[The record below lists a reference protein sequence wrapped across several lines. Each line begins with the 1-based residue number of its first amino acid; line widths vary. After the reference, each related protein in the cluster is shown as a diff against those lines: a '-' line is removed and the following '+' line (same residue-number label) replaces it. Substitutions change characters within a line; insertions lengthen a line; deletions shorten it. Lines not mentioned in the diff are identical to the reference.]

1 MKLFASVVGFLLFLC
16 GNAQNQG
23 FIPPED
29 YFVIEGDTVIN
40 SSIEL
45 KEVILFQPLRFSNY
59 DEAKR
64 YVILRE
70 RTHKVYPYAKMA
82 ADRLNVLSERLNK
95 IKSKINKMKM
105 SKSTSMICALITTFI
120 WGTAFIAQD
129 TGMDNIGPL
138 TFNFSR
144 FFVGFITILPIALFF
159 ERKKILVEISSNSKV
174 FYKYLLFMGIS
185 LFLGTYLQQASLQY
199 TNIAN
204 AAFFTVFYVPIVP
217 ILLFFIYSKKVHWSI
232 WPAIGL
238 CILGVY
244 LLSDF
249 SNSEIMLGD
258 GLVILCSVFWALHI
272 IFAGKFMEEFDIP
285 MFYAALQA
293 LFVATLSLIFSF
305 IFEEIN
311 ISKILMESSSILYA
325 GALSGGIAFTLQMYA
340 QKNIE
345 EAPAAIIYSLEG
357 VFAAVA
363 GWIILNQFLSTNNM
377 IGCLL
382 ILIAVISSQIS
393 PSSKN

>member
-1 MKLFASVVGFLLFLC
+1 
-16 GNAQNQG
+16 
-23 FIPPED
+23 
-29 YFVIEGDTVIN
+29 
-40 SSIEL
+40 
-45 KEVILFQPLRFSNY
+45 
-59 DEAKR
+59 
-64 YVILRE
+64 
-70 RTHKVYPYAKMA
+70 
-82 ADRLNVLSERLNK
+82 
-95 IKSKINKMKM
+95 M
-105 SKSTSMICALITTFI
+105 SKSVSMICALITTFI

-138 TFNFSR
+138 TFNFAR
-144 FFVGFITILPIALFF
+144 FTVGFFTILPFALLF
-159 ERKKILVEISSNSKV
+159 EIKKIKVEISSNSKL
-174 FYKYLLFMGIS
+174 FFKYLLFMGVS
-185 LFLGTYLQQASLQY
+185 LFLGTFLQQAALQY

-204 AAFFTVFYVPIVP
+204 AAFFTVFYVPLVP
-217 ILLFFIYSKKVHWSI
+217 ILLFIIYSKKGHWRI

-238 CILGVY
+238 CVLGVY

-249 SNSEIMLGD
+249 SNSQIMLGD

-272 IFAGKFMEEFDIP
+272 IYAGKFMEVFNIP

-293 LFVATLSLIFSF
+293 LFVALLSIFFSY

-311 ISKILMESSSILYA
+311 FSKILMESSSILYA

-357 VFAAVA
+357 VFAAIA
-363 GWIILNQFLSTNNM
+363 GWIILNQFLSMNNM

-382 ILIAVISSQIS
+382 ILVAVISSQIS

>member
-1 MKLFASVVGFLLFLC
+1 MTKS
-16 GNAQNQG
+16 
-23 FIPPED
+23 
-29 YFVIEGDTVIN
+29 
-40 SSIEL
+40 
-45 KEVILFQPLRFSNY
+45 
-59 DEAKR
+59 
-64 YVILRE
+64 
-70 RTHKVYPYAKMA
+70 
-82 ADRLNVLSERLNK
+82 LSMVCTLV
-95 IKSKINKMKM
+95 
-105 SKSTSMICALITTFI
+105 TTFI

-138 TFNFSR
+138 TFNAAR
-144 FFVGFITILPIALFF
+144 FVIGFLTILPLALFF
-159 ERKKILVEISSNSKV
+159 ERKKIKLEVLSKSKL
-174 FYKYLLFMGIS
+174 FMKYLVFMGVS
-185 LFLGTYLQQASLQY
+185 LFLGTFLQQTALQY

-238 CILGVY
+238 CVFGVY

-293 LFVATLSLIFSF
+293 LFVALLSIIFSY

-325 GALSGGIAFTLQMYA
+325 GALSGGIAFTLQMFA

-357 VFAAVA
+357 VFAAIA
-363 GWIILNQFLSTNNM
+363 GWVILNQFLSTNNM

-393 PSSKN
+393 PSTKS

>member
-1 MKLFASVVGFLLFLC
+1 MTKS
-16 GNAQNQG
+16 
-23 FIPPED
+23 
-29 YFVIEGDTVIN
+29 
-40 SSIEL
+40 
-45 KEVILFQPLRFSNY
+45 
-59 DEAKR
+59 
-64 YVILRE
+64 
-70 RTHKVYPYAKMA
+70 
-82 ADRLNVLSERLNK
+82 LS
-95 IKSKINKMKM
+95 MV
-105 SKSTSMICALITTFI
+105 CALVTTFI

-138 TFNFSR
+138 TFNAAR
-144 FFVGFITILPIALFF
+144 FVIGFLTILPLALFF
-159 ERKKILVEISSNSKV
+159 ERKKIKLEILSKSKL
-174 FYKYLLFMGIS
+174 FMKYLVFMGVS
-185 LFLGTYLQQASLQY
+185 LFLGTFLQQTALQY

-232 WPAIGL
+232 WPAISL
-238 CILGVY
+238 CIFGVY

-293 LFVATLSLIFSF
+293 LFVALLSIIFSY

-325 GALSGGIAFTLQMYA
+325 GALSGGIAFTLQMFA

-357 VFAAVA
+357 VFAAIA
-363 GWIILNQFLSTNNM
+363 GWVILNQFLSTNNM

-393 PSSKN
+393 PSTKN

>member
-1 MKLFASVVGFLLFLC
+1 MTKS
-16 GNAQNQG
+16 
-23 FIPPED
+23 
-29 YFVIEGDTVIN
+29 
-40 SSIEL
+40 
-45 KEVILFQPLRFSNY
+45 
-59 DEAKR
+59 
-64 YVILRE
+64 
-70 RTHKVYPYAKMA
+70 
-82 ADRLNVLSERLNK
+82 LS
-95 IKSKINKMKM
+95 MV
-105 SKSTSMICALITTFI
+105 CALVTTFI

-138 TFNFSR
+138 TFNAAR
-144 FFVGFITILPIALFF
+144 FVVGFLTILPLALFF
-159 ERKKILVEISSNSKV
+159 ERKKIKLEILSKSKL
-174 FYKYLLFMGIS
+174 FMKYLVFMGVS
-185 LFLGTYLQQASLQY
+185 LFLGTFLQQTALQY

-238 CILGVY
+238 CVFGVY

-293 LFVATLSLIFSF
+293 LFVALLSIIFSY

-325 GALSGGIAFTLQMYA
+325 GALSGGIAFTLQMFA

-357 VFAAVA
+357 VFAAIA
-363 GWIILNQFLSTNNM
+363 GWVILNQFLSTNNM

-393 PSSKN
+393 PSTKN

>member
-1 MKLFASVVGFLLFLC
+1 MTKS
-16 GNAQNQG
+16 
-23 FIPPED
+23 
-29 YFVIEGDTVIN
+29 
-40 SSIEL
+40 
-45 KEVILFQPLRFSNY
+45 
-59 DEAKR
+59 
-64 YVILRE
+64 
-70 RTHKVYPYAKMA
+70 
-82 ADRLNVLSERLNK
+82 LS
-95 IKSKINKMKM
+95 MV
-105 SKSTSMICALITTFI
+105 CALVTTFI

-138 TFNFSR
+138 TFNSAR
-144 FFVGFITILPIALFF
+144 FTVGFFTILPLALIF
-159 ERKKILVEISSNSKV
+159 ERKKVKLEILSKSKL
-174 FYKYLLFMGIS
+174 FIKYLVFMGVS
-185 LFLGTYLQQASLQY
+185 LFLGTFLQQTALQY

-293 LFVATLSLIFSF
+293 LFVAALSFIFSF
-305 IFEEIN
+305 IFEELN